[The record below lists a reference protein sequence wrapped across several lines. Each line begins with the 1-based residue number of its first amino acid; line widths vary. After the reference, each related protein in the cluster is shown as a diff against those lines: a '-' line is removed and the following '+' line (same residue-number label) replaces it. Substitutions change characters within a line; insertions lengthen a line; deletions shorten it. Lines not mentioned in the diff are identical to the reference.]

1 MNTTVIDALCAK
13 VDQLAA
19 LNAQISKLT
28 ATATEIKDELKA
40 AGYDEIQGEHYKA
53 VIVTK
58 TTCSLDVKKVRKL
71 LTPAQVDL
79 CSVDRVSVSISLYDL

>member
-1 MNTTVIDALCAK
+1 MSKVVDALCAK
-13 VDQLAA
+13 VDTLAA
-19 LNAQISKLT
+19 LNAQIAALP
-28 ATATEIKDELKA
+28 AQATEIKDELKA
-40 AGYDEIQGEHYKA
+40 SGYAEIFGDHYKA

-79 CSVDRVSVSISLYDL
+79 CSVDRVSTSISLFDL

>member
-1 MNTTVIDALCAK
+1 MSKVIDRLCAK
-13 VDQLAA
+13 VDTLAA
-19 LNAQISKLT
+19 LNAQIAALT
-28 ATATEIKDELKA
+28 AQATEIKDELKA
-40 AGYDEIQGEHYKA
+40 SGYDEIRGDHYKA

-79 CSVDRVSVSISLYDL
+79 CSVDRVSTSISLFDL

>member
-1 MNTTVIDALCAK
+1 MSKVIDRLCAK
-13 VDQLAA
+13 VDTLAA
-19 LNAQISKLT
+19 LNAEIAHLT

-58 TTCSLDVKKVRKL
+58 TTCCLDTKKVRKL

-79 CSVDRVSVSISLYDL
+79 CIVDRVSVSISLFDL